1 MKRYLFLLLLS
12 ICVINSSKANNI
24 NIQRVS
30 LRDTN
35 RVARTVVIKI
45 NISWDNSW
53 RDSINWDAAW
63 VFFKYKKIND
73 SAWKWKHGNFSTT
86 GNFPGISNAPL
97 KIVVPPDTK
106 GAFLYRSGNG
116 EGNIKSDSV
125 CFTWNYGNDGFTNI
139 DSVELRFFATEMV
152 YVPEGNFSIGDG
164 NGKEKSSNSFQ
175 NKYAENNYVTI
186 SRNWSPLINTFVNN
200 TYYGNDD
207 VTVYKDGIRIS
218 GNDGIDINND
228 KIADNPN
235 YPVGYKAFYSMKYEV
250 TQGQYADF
258 LNTLCLKDSNYNFYI
273 DTNVNKKLNA
283 KLKVAYQSLDPYFTY
298 SPVEKYRHT
307 IVFDSVNVKFTVSR
321 PDRAIGNVYQDHVL
335 AFSDWAGLRP
345 MSELE
350 FEKAARGPLPPYYR
364 SYNNNNNNNNYNYG
378 DSTTISW
385 TGGEYAWGNDTTVRR
400 ITNMNLNLKFTLS
413 GIENGTEVFSNYNIL
428 RRYYNPIT
436 NNGMNQYAVEGGDG
450 GSGPLR
456 VGIFANDT
464 SSRISSGASYYGI
477 MDMSKNVA
485 EYVISLGSAGSR
497 NFSSLVHGDGI
508 LNAQGRSTDFS
519 PSNSGMLYMND
530 LRWIQ
535 KNGAVSD
542 RNSYGQQ
549 GANGF
554 RSVRTA
560 TAQDN

>member
-12 ICVINSSKANNI
+12 ICVFSSAKANNI

-35 RVARTVVIKI
+35 RVAKTVVIKI

-63 VFFKYKKIND
+63 LYFKFKKISD
-73 SAWKWKHGNFSTT
+73 SAWKWRPGNFSTT
-86 GNFPGISNAPL
+86 GNYAGISNAPL

-125 CFTWNYGNDGFTNI
+125 CFTWNYGNDGFTSI

-175 NKYAENNYVTI
+175 NKFAENNYVTI
-186 SRNWSPLINTFVNN
+186 SRNWSPLITTFVNN
-200 TYYGNDD
+200 NTFGSDD

-218 GNDGIDINND
+218 GTSGIDVNND
-228 KIADNPN
+228 KIADNAN

-258 LNTLCLKDSNYNFYI
+258 LNTLCLRDSNINNYT
-273 DTNVNKKLNA
+273 DTNTLKRLNTRLKL
-283 KLKVAYQSLDPYFTY
+283 AYQNLDPYFNW
-298 SPVEKYRHT
+298 SPIEKYRHT
-307 IVFDSVNVKFTVSR
+307 IVFDSLNNKYTVSR
-321 PDRAIGNVYQDHVL
+321 PDRALGTIYQDQVL
-335 AFSDWAGLRP
+335 AFCDWAGLRP

-364 SYNNNNNNNNYNYG
+364 SNNNNNNYYG
-378 DSTTISW
+378 DTTTRWI
-385 TGGEYAWGNDTTVRR
+385 GGDFAWGNDTTVARVGNNWSQTKF
-400 ITNMNLNLKFTLS
+400 IFSNL
-413 GIENGTEVFSNYNIL
+413 ENGTEYFSNYNIL
-428 RRYYNPIT
+428 RRYINPIN
-436 NNGMNQYAVEGGDG
+436 NNGMNQFIMEGGDG

-477 MDMSKNVA
+477 MDMSKNVM
-485 EYVISLGSAGSR
+485 EYVISLGSTGSR
-497 NFSSLVHGDGI
+497 NFSSLVHGDGM
-508 LNAQGRSTDFS
+508 LNVYGRATDFT
-519 PSNSGMLYMND
+519 PSNNGMLTMGSE
-530 LRWIQ
+530 LRWLQ
-535 KNGAVSD
+535 KNGAISE
-542 RNSYGQQ
+542 RNNYGQQ
-549 GANGF
+549 GAIGF
-554 RSVRTA
+554 RSVRSA
-560 TAQDN
+560 TPQDN

>member
-12 ICVINSSKANNI
+12 FCVFSSAKANNI

-35 RVARTVVIKI
+35 RVAKTVVIKI

-63 VFFKYKKIND
+63 LYFKFKKIND

-86 GNFPGISNAPL
+86 GNYPGVSNAPL

-125 CFTWNYGNDGFTNI
+125 CFTWNYGNDGFINI

-164 NGKEKSSNSFQ
+164 NGKDKSTNSFQ
-175 NKYAENNYVTI
+175 NKFAENNYVTI
-186 SRNWSPLINTFVNN
+186 SKNWSPLINTFVNN
-200 TYYGNDD
+200 NTFGNDD
-207 VTVYKDGIRIS
+207 VTLYKDGIRIS
-218 GNDGIDINND
+218 GTNGIDINND
-228 KIADNPN
+228 KVADNAN

-258 LNTLCLKDSNYNFYI
+258 LNTICLRDSNISYYS
-273 DTNVNKKLNA
+273 DTNSLKRLNS
-283 KLKVAYQSLDPYFTY
+283 KLKLAYQTLDPYFSW
-298 SPVEKYRHT
+298 SPVEKFRHT
-307 IVFDSVNVKFTVSR
+307 IAFDSVYNKYTVSR
-321 PDRAIGNVYQDHVL
+321 PDRALGTVYQDQVL
-335 AFSDWAGLRP
+335 AFCDWAGLRP

-364 SYNNNNNNNNYNYG
+364 SYYNYNYNYG
-378 DSTTISW
+378 DSTTANW
-385 TGGEYAWGNDTTVRR
+385 TGGEYAWGNDTTIARFS
-400 ITNMNLNLKFTLS
+400 NMTSNVKFTFS
-413 GIENGTEVFSNYNIL
+413 GIENGTERFSNYNVF
-428 RRYYNPIT
+428 RRYFNPI
-436 NNGMNQYAVEGGDG
+436 NNNSMINSNQIEGGDG

-477 MDMSKNVA
+477 MDMSKNVL
-485 EYVISLGSAGSR
+485 EYVISLGSTGSR
-497 NFSSLVHGDGI
+497 NFSSLVHGDGM
-508 LNAQGRSTDFS
+508 LNFNGRSTDFS
-519 PSNSGMLYMND
+519 PSSNGMYNIGSE
-530 LRWIQ
+530 LRWLQ
-535 KNGAVSD
+535 KNGAISE
-542 RNSYGQQ
+542 RNNYGQQ
-549 GANGF
+549 GAIGF
-554 RSVRTA
+554 RSVRSA
-560 TAQDN
+560 TPQDN

>member
-12 ICVINSSKANNI
+12 FCVFSSAKANNI

-35 RVARTVVIKI
+35 RVAKTVVIKI

-63 VFFKYKKIND
+63 LYFKFKKIND

-86 GNFPGISNAPL
+86 GNYPGVSNAPL

-125 CFTWNYGNDGFTNI
+125 CFTWNYGNDGFINI

-164 NGKEKSSNSFQ
+164 NGKDKSTNSFQ
-175 NKYAENNYVTI
+175 NKFAENNYVTI
-186 SRNWSPLINTFVNN
+186 SKNWSPLINTFVNN
-200 TYYGNDD
+200 NTFGNDD
-207 VTVYKDGIRIS
+207 VTLYKDGIRIS
-218 GNDGIDINND
+218 GTNGIDINND
-228 KIADNPN
+228 KVADNAN

-258 LNTLCLKDSNYNFYI
+258 LNTLCLRDSNISYYS
-273 DTNVNKKLNA
+273 DTNSLKRLNS
-283 KLKVAYQSLDPYFTY
+283 KLKLAYQTLDPYF
-298 SPVEKYRHT
+298 SWNPVEKFRHT
-307 IVFDSVNVKFTVSR
+307 IAFDSVYNKYTVSR
-321 PDRAIGNVYQDHVL
+321 PDRALGTVYQDQVL
-335 AFSDWAGLRP
+335 AFCDWAGLRP

-364 SYNNNNNNNNYNYG
+364 SYYNYNYNYG
-378 DSTTISW
+378 DSTTANW
-385 TGGEYAWGNDTTVRR
+385 TGGEYAWGNDTTIAR
-400 ITNMNLNLKFTLS
+400 ISNMTSNVKFTFS
-413 GIENGTEVFSNYNIL
+413 GIENGTERFSNYNVF
-428 RRYYNPIT
+428 RRYFNPI
-436 NNGMNQYAVEGGDG
+436 NNNSMINSNQIEGGDG

-477 MDMSKNVA
+477 MDMSKNVL
-485 EYVISLGSAGSR
+485 EYVISLGSTGSR
-497 NFSSLVHGDGI
+497 NFSSLVHGDGM
-508 LNAQGRSTDFS
+508 LNINGRSTDFS
-519 PSNSGMLYMND
+519 PSSNGMYNIGSE
-530 LRWIQ
+530 LRWLQ
-535 KNGAVSD
+535 KNGAISE
-542 RNSYGQQ
+542 RNNYGQQ
-549 GANGF
+549 GAIGF
-554 RSVRTA
+554 RSVRSA
-560 TAQDN
+560 TPQDN

>member
-12 ICVINSSKANNI
+12 FCVFSSAKANNI

-35 RVARTVVIKI
+35 RVAKTVVIKI

-63 VFFKYKKIND
+63 LYFKFKKIND

-86 GNFPGISNAPL
+86 GNYPGVSNAPL

-125 CFTWNYGNDGFTNI
+125 CFTWNYGNDGFINI

-164 NGKEKSSNSFQ
+164 NGKDKSTNSFQ
-175 NKYAENNYVTI
+175 NKFAENNYVTI
-186 SRNWSPLINTFVNN
+186 SKNWSPLVNTFVNN
-200 TYYGNDD
+200 NTFGNDD
-207 VTVYKDGIRIS
+207 VTLYKDGIRIS
-218 GNDGIDINND
+218 GTNGIDINND
-228 KIADNPN
+228 KVADNAN

-258 LNTLCLKDSNYNFYI
+258 LNTLCLRDSNISYYS
-273 DTNVNKKLNA
+273 DTNSLKRLNS
-283 KLKVAYQSLDPYFTY
+283 KLKLAYQTLDPYFSW
-298 SPVEKYRHT
+298 SPVEKFRHT
-307 IVFDSVNVKFTVSR
+307 IAFDSVYNKYTVSR
-321 PDRAIGNVYQDHVL
+321 PDRALGTVYQDQVL
-335 AFSDWAGLRP
+335 AFCDWAGLRP

-364 SYNNNNNNNNYNYG
+364 SYYNYNYNYG
-378 DSTTISW
+378 DSTTANW
-385 TGGEYAWGNDTTVRR
+385 TGGEYAWGNDTTIAR
-400 ITNMNLNLKFTLS
+400 ISNMTSNVKFTFS
-413 GIENGTEVFSNYNIL
+413 GLENGTERFSNYNVF
-428 RRYYNPIT
+428 RRYFNPI
-436 NNGMNQYAVEGGDG
+436 NNNSMINSNQIEGGDG

-477 MDMSKNVA
+477 MDMSKNVL
-485 EYVISLGSAGSR
+485 EYVISLGSTGSR
-497 NFSSLVHGDGI
+497 NFSSLVHGDGM
-508 LNAQGRSTDFS
+508 LNINGRSTDFS
-519 PSNSGMLYMND
+519 PSSNGMYNIGSE
-530 LRWIQ
+530 LRWLQ
-535 KNGAVSD
+535 KNGAISE
-542 RNSYGQQ
+542 RNNYGQQ
-549 GANGF
+549 GAIGF
-554 RSVRTA
+554 RSVRSA
-560 TAQDN
+560 TPQDN

>member
-12 ICVINSSKANNI
+12 FCVFSSAKANNI

-35 RVARTVVIKI
+35 RVAKTVVIKI

-63 VFFKYKKIND
+63 LYFKFKKIND

-86 GNFPGISNAPL
+86 GNYPGVSNAPL

-125 CFTWNYGNDGFTNI
+125 CFTWNYGNDGFINI

-164 NGKEKSSNSFQ
+164 NGKDKSTNSFQ
-175 NKYAENNYVTI
+175 NKFAENNYVTI
-186 SRNWSPLINTFVNN
+186 SKNWSPLINTFVNN
-200 TYYGNDD
+200 NTFGNDD
-207 VTVYKDGIRIS
+207 VTLYKDGIRIS
-218 GNDGIDINND
+218 GTNGIDINND
-228 KIADNPN
+228 KVADNAN

-258 LNTLCLKDSNYNFYI
+258 LNTLCLRDSNISYYS
-273 DTNVNKKLNA
+273 DTNSLKRLNS
-283 KLKVAYQSLDPYFTY
+283 KLKLAYQTLDPFFSW
-298 SPVEKYRHT
+298 SPVEKFRHT
-307 IVFDSVNVKFTVSR
+307 IAFDSVYNKYTVSR
-321 PDRAIGNVYQDHVL
+321 PDRALGTVYQDQVL
-335 AFSDWAGLRP
+335 AFCDWAGLRP

-364 SYNNNNNNNNYNYG
+364 SFYTYNYNYG
-378 DSTTISW
+378 DSTTANW
-385 TGGEYAWGNDTTVRR
+385 TGGEYAWGNDTTIAR
-400 ITNMNLNLKFTLS
+400 ISNMTSNVKFTFSGLEN
-413 GIENGTEVFSNYNIL
+413 GIERFSNYNVF
-428 RRYYNPIT
+428 RRYFNPI
-436 NNGMNQYAVEGGDG
+436 NNNAMINSNQIEGGDG

-477 MDMSKNVA
+477 MDMSKNVL
-485 EYVISLGSAGSR
+485 EYVISLGSTGSR
-497 NFSSLVHGDGI
+497 NFSSLVHGDGM
-508 LNAQGRSTDFS
+508 LNINGRSTDFS
-519 PSNSGMLYMND
+519 PSSNGMYNIGSE
-530 LRWIQ
+530 LRWLQ
-535 KNGAVSD
+535 KNGAISE
-542 RNSYGQQ
+542 RNNYGQQ
-549 GANGF
+549 GAIGF
-554 RSVRTA
+554 RSVRSA
-560 TAQDN
+560 TPQDN

>member
-12 ICVINSSKANNI
+12 FCVFSSAKANNI

-35 RVARTVVIKI
+35 RVAKTVVIKI

-63 VFFKYKKIND
+63 LYFKFKKIND

-86 GNFPGISNAPL
+86 GNYPGVSNAPL

-125 CFTWNYGNDGFTNI
+125 CFTWNYGNDGFINI

-164 NGKEKSSNSFQ
+164 NGKDKSTNSFQ
-175 NKYAENNYVTI
+175 NKFAENNYVTI

-200 TYYGNDD
+200 NTFGNDD
-207 VTVYKDGIRIS
+207 VTLYKDGIRIS
-218 GNDGIDINND
+218 GTNGIDINND
-228 KIADNPN
+228 KVADNAN

-258 LNTLCLKDSNYNFYI
+258 LNTLCLRDSNISYYS
-273 DTNVNKKLNA
+273 DTNSLKRLNS
-283 KLKVAYQSLDPYFTY
+283 KLKLAYQTLDPYFSW
-298 SPVEKYRHT
+298 SPVEKFRHT
-307 IVFDSVNVKFTVSR
+307 IAFDSVYNKYTVSR
-321 PDRAIGNVYQDHVL
+321 PDRALGTVYQDQVL
-335 AFSDWAGLRP
+335 AFCDWAGLRP

-364 SYNNNNNNNNYNYG
+364 SYYNYNYNYG
-378 DSTTISW
+378 DSTTANW
-385 TGGEYAWGNDTTVRR
+385 TGGEYAWGNDTTIAR
-400 ITNMNLNLKFTLS
+400 ISNMTSNVKFTFS
-413 GIENGTEVFSNYNIL
+413 GIENGTERFSNYNVF
-428 RRYYNPIT
+428 RRYFNPI
-436 NNGMNQYAVEGGDG
+436 NNNSMINSNQIEGGDG

-477 MDMSKNVA
+477 MDMSKNVL
-485 EYVISLGSAGSR
+485 EYVISLGSTGSR
-497 NFSSLVHGDGI
+497 NFSSLVHGDGM
-508 LNAQGRSTDFS
+508 LNINGRSTDFS
-519 PSNSGMLYMND
+519 PSSNGMYNIGSE
-530 LRWIQ
+530 LRWLQ
-535 KNGAVSD
+535 KNGAISE
-542 RNSYGQQ
+542 RNNYGQQ
-549 GANGF
+549 GAIGF
-554 RSVRTA
+554 RSVRSA
-560 TAQDN
+560 TPQDN

>member
-12 ICVINSSKANNI
+12 FCVFSSAKANNI

-35 RVARTVVIKI
+35 RVAKTVVIKI

-63 VFFKYKKIND
+63 LYFKFKKIND

-86 GNFPGISNAPL
+86 GNYPGVSNAPL

-125 CFTWNYGNDGFTNI
+125 CFTWNYGNDGFINI

-164 NGKEKSSNSFQ
+164 NGKDKSTNSFQ
-175 NKYAENNYVTI
+175 NKFAENNYVTI
-186 SRNWSPLINTFVNN
+186 SKNWSPLVNTFVNN
-200 TYYGNDD
+200 NTFGNDD
-207 VTVYKDGIRIS
+207 VTLYKDGIRIS
-218 GNDGIDINND
+218 GTNGIDINND
-228 KIADNPN
+228 KVADNAN

-258 LNTLCLKDSNYNFYI
+258 LNTLCLRDSNISYYS
-273 DTNVNKKLNA
+273 DTNSLKRLNS
-283 KLKVAYQSLDPYFTY
+283 KLKLAYQTLDPYF
-298 SPVEKYRHT
+298 SWNPVEKFRHT
-307 IVFDSVNVKFTVSR
+307 IAFDSVYNKYTVSR
-321 PDRAIGNVYQDHVL
+321 PDRALGTVYQDQVL
-335 AFSDWAGLRP
+335 AFCDWAGLRP

-364 SYNNNNNNNNYNYG
+364 SYYNYNYNYG
-378 DSTTISW
+378 DSTTANW
-385 TGGEYAWGNDTTVRR
+385 TGGEYAWGNDTTIAR
-400 ITNMNLNLKFTLS
+400 ISNMTSNVKFTFS
-413 GIENGTEVFSNYNIL
+413 GIENGTERFSNYNVF
-428 RRYYNPIT
+428 RRYFNPI
-436 NNGMNQYAVEGGDG
+436 NNNSMINSNQIEGGDG

-477 MDMSKNVA
+477 MDMSKNVL
-485 EYVISLGSAGSR
+485 EYVISLGSTGSR
-497 NFSSLVHGDGI
+497 NFSSLVHGDGM
-508 LNAQGRSTDFS
+508 LNINGRSTDFS
-519 PSNSGMLYMND
+519 PSSNGMYNIGSE
-530 LRWIQ
+530 LRWLQ
-535 KNGAVSD
+535 KNGAISE
-542 RNSYGQQ
+542 RNNYGQQ
-549 GANGF
+549 GAIGF
-554 RSVRTA
+554 RSVRSA
-560 TAQDN
+560 TPQDN

>member
-12 ICVINSSKANNI
+12 FCVFSSAKANNI

-35 RVARTVVIKI
+35 RVAKTVVIKI

-63 VFFKYKKIND
+63 LYFKFKKIND

-86 GNFPGISNAPL
+86 GNYPGVSNAPL

-125 CFTWNYGNDGFTNI
+125 CFTWNYGNDGFINI

-164 NGKEKSSNSFQ
+164 NGKDKSTNSFQ
-175 NKYAENNYVTI
+175 NKFAENNYVTI
-186 SRNWSPLINTFVNN
+186 SKNWSPLINTFVNN
-200 TYYGNDD
+200 NTFGNDD
-207 VTVYKDGIRIS
+207 VTLYKDGIRIS
-218 GNDGIDINND
+218 GTNGIDINND
-228 KIADNPN
+228 KVADNAN
-235 YPVGYKAFYSMKYEV
+235 YPVGYMAFYSMKYEV

-258 LNTLCLKDSNYNFYI
+258 LNTLCLRDSNISYYS
-273 DTNVNKKLNA
+273 DTNSLKRLNS
-283 KLKVAYQSLDPYFTY
+283 KLKLAYQTLDPYFSW
-298 SPVEKYRHT
+298 SPVEKFRHT
-307 IVFDSVNVKFTVSR
+307 IAFDSVYNKYTVSR
-321 PDRAIGNVYQDHVL
+321 PDRALGTVYQDQVL
-335 AFSDWAGLRP
+335 AFCDWAGLRP

-364 SYNNNNNNNNYNYG
+364 SYYNYNYNYG
-378 DSTTISW
+378 DSTTANW
-385 TGGEYAWGNDTTVRR
+385 TGGEYAWGNDTTIAR
-400 ITNMNLNLKFTLS
+400 ISNMTSNVKFTFS
-413 GIENGTEVFSNYNIL
+413 GLENGTERFSNYNVF
-428 RRYYNPIT
+428 RRYFNPI
-436 NNGMNQYAVEGGDG
+436 NNNSMINSNQIEGGDG

-477 MDMSKNVA
+477 MDMSKNVL
-485 EYVISLGSAGSR
+485 EYVISLGSTGSR
-497 NFSSLVHGDGI
+497 NFSSLVHGDGM
-508 LNAQGRSTDFS
+508 LNINGRSTDFS
-519 PSNSGMLYMND
+519 PSSNGMYNIGSE
-530 LRWIQ
+530 LRWLQ
-535 KNGAVSD
+535 KNGAISE
-542 RNSYGQQ
+542 RNNYGQQ
-549 GANGF
+549 GAIGF
-554 RSVRTA
+554 RSVRSA
-560 TAQDN
+560 TPQDN

>member
-12 ICVINSSKANNI
+12 FCVFSSAKANNI

-35 RVARTVVIKI
+35 RVAKTVVIKI

-63 VFFKYKKIND
+63 LYFKFKKIND

-86 GNFPGISNAPL
+86 GNYPGVSNAPL

-125 CFTWNYGNDGFTNI
+125 CFTWNYGNDGFINI

-164 NGKEKSSNSFQ
+164 NGKDKSTNSFQ
-175 NKYAENNYVTI
+175 NKFAENNYVTI
-186 SRNWSPLINTFVNN
+186 SKNWSPLINTFVNN
-200 TYYGNDD
+200 NTFGNDD
-207 VTVYKDGIRIS
+207 VTLYKDGIRIS
-218 GNDGIDINND
+218 GTNGIDINND
-228 KIADNPN
+228 KVADNAN

-258 LNTLCLKDSNYNFYI
+258 LNTLCLRDSNISYYS
-273 DTNVNKKLNA
+273 DTNSLKRLNS
-283 KLKVAYQSLDPYFTY
+283 KLKLAYQTLDPYFSW
-298 SPVEKYRHT
+298 SPVEKFRHT
-307 IVFDSVNVKFTVSR
+307 IAFDSVYNKYTVSR
-321 PDRAIGNVYQDHVL
+321 PDRALGTVYQDQVL
-335 AFSDWAGLRP
+335 AFCDWAGLRP

-364 SYNNNNNNNNYNYG
+364 SYYNYNYNYG
-378 DSTTISW
+378 DSTTANW
-385 TGGEYAWGNDTTVRR
+385 TGGEYAWGNDTTIAR
-400 ITNMNLNLKFTLS
+400 ISNMTSNVKFTFS
-413 GIENGTEVFSNYNIL
+413 GLENGTERFSNYNVF
-428 RRYYNPIT
+428 RRYFNPI
-436 NNGMNQYAVEGGDG
+436 NNNSMINSNQIEGGDG

-477 MDMSKNVA
+477 MDMSKNVL
-485 EYVISLGSAGSR
+485 EYVISLGSTGSR
-497 NFSSLVHGDGI
+497 NFSSLVHGDGM
-508 LNAQGRSTDFS
+508 LNINGRSTDFS
-519 PSNSGMLYMND
+519 PSSNGMYNIGSE
-530 LRWIQ
+530 LRWLQ
-535 KNGAVSD
+535 KNGAISE
-542 RNSYGQQ
+542 RNNYGQQ
-549 GANGF
+549 GAIGF
-554 RSVRTA
+554 RSVRSA
-560 TAQDN
+560 TPQDN

>member
-12 ICVINSSKANNI
+12 FCVFSSAKANNI

-35 RVARTVVIKI
+35 RVAKTVVIKI

-63 VFFKYKKIND
+63 LYFKFKKIND

-86 GNFPGISNAPL
+86 GNYPGVSNAPL

-125 CFTWNYGNDGFTNI
+125 CFTWNYGNDGFINI

-164 NGKEKSSNSFQ
+164 NGKDKSTNSFQ
-175 NKYAENNYVTI
+175 NKFAENNYVTI
-186 SRNWSPLINTFVNN
+186 SKNWSPLVNTFVNN
-200 TYYGNDD
+200 NTFGNDD
-207 VTVYKDGIRIS
+207 VTLYKDGIRIS
-218 GNDGIDINND
+218 GTNGIDINND
-228 KIADNPN
+228 KVADNAN

-258 LNTLCLKDSNYNFYI
+258 LNTLCLRDSNISYYS
-273 DTNVNKKLNA
+273 DTNSLKRLNS
-283 KLKVAYQSLDPYFTY
+283 KLKLAYQTLDPYFSW
-298 SPVEKYRHT
+298 SPVEKFRHT
-307 IVFDSVNVKFTVSR
+307 IAFDSVYNKYTVSR
-321 PDRAIGNVYQDHVL
+321 PDRALGTVYQDQVL
-335 AFSDWAGLRP
+335 AFCDWAGLRP

-364 SYNNNNNNNNYNYG
+364 SYYNYNYNYG
-378 DSTTISW
+378 DSTTANW
-385 TGGEYAWGNDTTVRR
+385 TGGEYAWGNDTTIAR
-400 ITNMNLNLKFTLS
+400 ISNMTSNVKFTFS
-413 GIENGTEVFSNYNIL
+413 GIENGTERFSNYNVF
-428 RRYYNPIT
+428 RRYFNPI
-436 NNGMNQYAVEGGDG
+436 NNNSMINSNQIEGGDG

-477 MDMSKNVA
+477 MDMSKNVL
-485 EYVISLGSAGSR
+485 EYVISLGSTGSR
-497 NFSSLVHGDGI
+497 NFSSLVHGDGM
-508 LNAQGRSTDFS
+508 LNFNGRSTDFS
-519 PSNSGMLYMND
+519 PSSNGMYNIGSE
-530 LRWIQ
+530 LRWLQ
-535 KNGAVSD
+535 KNGAISE
-542 RNSYGQQ
+542 RNNYGQQ
-549 GANGF
+549 GAIGF
-554 RSVRTA
+554 RSVRSA
-560 TAQDN
+560 TPQDN

>member
-12 ICVINSSKANNI
+12 FCVFSSAKANNI

-35 RVARTVVIKI
+35 RVAKTVVIKI

-63 VFFKYKKIND
+63 LYFKFKKIND

-86 GNFPGISNAPL
+86 GNYPGVSNAPL

-125 CFTWNYGNDGFTNI
+125 CFTWNYGNDGFINI

-164 NGKEKSSNSFQ
+164 NGKDKSTNSFQ
-175 NKYAENNYVTI
+175 NKFAENNYVTI
-186 SRNWSPLINTFVNN
+186 SKNWSPLINTFVNN
-200 TYYGNDD
+200 NTFGNDD
-207 VTVYKDGIRIS
+207 VTLYKDGIRIS
-218 GNDGIDINND
+218 GTNGIDINND
-228 KIADNPN
+228 KVADNAN

-258 LNTLCLKDSNYNFYI
+258 LNTLCLRDSNISYYS
-273 DTNVNKKLNA
+273 DTNSLKRLNS
-283 KLKVAYQSLDPYFTY
+283 KLKLAYQTLDPYFSW
-298 SPVEKYRHT
+298 SPVEKFRHT
-307 IVFDSVNVKFTVSR
+307 IAFDSVYNKYTVSR
-321 PDRAIGNVYQDHVL
+321 PDRALGTVYQDQVL
-335 AFSDWAGLRP
+335 AFCDWAGLRP

-364 SYNNNNNNNNYNYG
+364 SYYNYNYNYG
-378 DSTTISW
+378 DSTTANW
-385 TGGEYAWGNDTTVRR
+385 TGGEYAWGNDTTIARFS
-400 ITNMNLNLKFTLS
+400 NMTSNVKFTFS
-413 GIENGTEVFSNYNIL
+413 GIENGTERFSNYNVF
-428 RRYYNPIT
+428 RRYFNPI
-436 NNGMNQYAVEGGDG
+436 NNNSMINSNQIEGGDG

-477 MDMSKNVA
+477 MDMSKNVL
-485 EYVISLGSAGSR
+485 EYVISLGSTGSR
-497 NFSSLVHGDGI
+497 NFSSLVHGDGM
-508 LNAQGRSTDFS
+508 LNFNGRSTDFS
-519 PSNSGMLYMND
+519 PSSNGMYNIGSE
-530 LRWIQ
+530 LRWLQ
-535 KNGAVSD
+535 KNGAISE
-542 RNSYGQQ
+542 RNNYGQQ
-549 GANGF
+549 GAIGF
-554 RSVRTA
+554 RSVRSA
-560 TAQDN
+560 TPQDN

>member
-12 ICVINSSKANNI
+12 FCVFSSAKANNI

-35 RVARTVVIKI
+35 RVAKTVVIKI

-63 VFFKYKKIND
+63 LYFKFKKIND

-86 GNFPGISNAPL
+86 GNYPGVSNAPL

-125 CFTWNYGNDGFTNI
+125 CFTWNYGNDGFINI

-164 NGKEKSSNSFQ
+164 NGKDKSTNSFQ
-175 NKYAENNYVTI
+175 NKFAENNYVTI
-186 SRNWSPLINTFVNN
+186 SKNWSPLINTFVNN
-200 TYYGNDD
+200 NTFGNDD
-207 VTVYKDGIRIS
+207 VTLYKDGIRIS
-218 GNDGIDINND
+218 GTNGIDINND
-228 KIADNPN
+228 KVADNAN

-258 LNTLCLKDSNYNFYI
+258 LNTLCLRDSNISYYS
-273 DTNVNKKLNA
+273 DTNSLKRLNS
-283 KLKVAYQSLDPYFTY
+283 KLKLAYQTLDPYFSW
-298 SPVEKYRHT
+298 SPVEKFRHT
-307 IVFDSVNVKFTVSR
+307 IAFDSVYNKYTVSR
-321 PDRAIGNVYQDHVL
+321 PDRALGTVYQDQVL
-335 AFSDWAGLRP
+335 AFCDWAGLRP

-364 SYNNNNNNNNYNYG
+364 SYYNYNYNYG
-378 DSTTISW
+378 DSTTANW
-385 TGGEYAWGNDTTVRR
+385 TGGEYAWGNDTTIAR
-400 ITNMNLNLKFTLS
+400 ISNMTSNVKFTFS
-413 GIENGTEVFSNYNIL
+413 GIENGTERFSNYNVF
-428 RRYYNPIT
+428 RRYFNPI
-436 NNGMNQYAVEGGDG
+436 NNNSMINSNQIEGGDG

-477 MDMSKNVA
+477 MDMSKNVL
-485 EYVISLGSAGSR
+485 EYVISLGSTGSR
-497 NFSSLVHGDGI
+497 NFSSLVHGDGM
-508 LNAQGRSTDFS
+508 LNINGRSTDFS
-519 PSNSGMLYMND
+519 PSSNGMYNIGSE
-530 LRWIQ
+530 LRWLQ
-535 KNGAVSD
+535 KNGAISE
-542 RNSYGQQ
+542 RNNYGQQ
-549 GANGF
+549 GAIGF
-554 RSVRTA
+554 RSVRSA
-560 TAQDN
+560 TPQDN

>member
-1 MKRYLFLLLLS
+1 MKRYLFLLLLC

-35 RVARTVVIKI
+35 RVARTVVVKI

-73 SAWKWKHGNFSTT
+73 SAWKWKHGNFATT
-86 GNFPGISNAPL
+86 GNFPGISNVPL
-97 KIVVPPDTK
+97 KIVVPSDTK

-116 EGNIKSDSV
+116 EGNVKSDSV

-164 NGKEKSSNSFQ
+164 NGKDKSTYSFQ

-200 TYYGNDD
+200 NYYGNDD

-218 GNDGIDINND
+218 GLDGIDVNND
-228 KIADNPN
+228 KIADNANFPI
-235 YPVGYKAFYSMKYEV
+235 GYKAFYSMKYEV

-258 LNTLCLKDSNYNFYI
+258 LNTLCLRDSNYNFYI

-307 IVFDSVNVKFTVSR
+307 IMYDSVNVKYTVSR

-350 FEKAARGPLPPYYR
+350 FEKAARGPLPPHFR
-364 SYNNNNNNNNYNYG
+364 SYYNSNFYNYG
-378 DSTTISW
+378 DSTSTNW
-385 TGGEYAWGNDTTVRR
+385 TGGEYAWGNDTTIRR
-400 ITNMNLNLKFTLS
+400 ITNMSSTLKFTFS
-413 GIENGTEVFSNYNIL
+413 GIENGTESFSNYNIF
-428 RRYYNPIT
+428 RRYINPIT

-508 LNAQGRSTDFS
+508 LNAQGRSTDYA
-519 PSNSGMLYMND
+519 PSNSGMYMND

-535 KNGAVSD
+535 KNGAISD
-542 RNSYGQQ
+542 RNNTGPQ
-549 GANGF
+549 GSNGF

>member
-12 ICVINSSKANNI
+12 FCVFSSAKANNI

-35 RVARTVVIKI
+35 RVAKTVVIKI

-63 VFFKYKKIND
+63 LYFKFKKIND

-86 GNFPGISNAPL
+86 GNYPGVSNAPL

-125 CFTWNYGNDGFTNI
+125 CFTWNYGNDGFINI

-164 NGKEKSSNSFQ
+164 NGKDKSTNSFQ
-175 NKYAENNYVTI
+175 NKFAENNYVTI
-186 SRNWSPLINTFVNN
+186 SKNWSPLVNTFVNN
-200 TYYGNDD
+200 NTFGNDD
-207 VTVYKDGIRIS
+207 VTLYKDGIRIS
-218 GNDGIDINND
+218 GTNGIDINND
-228 KIADNPN
+228 KVADNAN

-258 LNTLCLKDSNYNFYI
+258 LNTLCLRDSNISYYS
-273 DTNVNKKLNA
+273 DTNSLKRLNS
-283 KLKVAYQSLDPYFTY
+283 KLKLAYQTLDPYFSW
-298 SPVEKYRHT
+298 SPVEKFRHT
-307 IVFDSVNVKFTVSR
+307 IAFDSVYNKYTVSR
-321 PDRAIGNVYQDHVL
+321 PDRALGTVYQDQVL
-335 AFSDWAGLRP
+335 AFCDWAGLRP

-364 SYNNNNNNNNYNYG
+364 SYYNYNYNYG
-378 DSTTISW
+378 DSTTANW
-385 TGGEYAWGNDTTVRR
+385 TGGEYAWGNDTTIAR
-400 ITNMNLNLKFTLS
+400 ISNMTSNVKFTFS
-413 GIENGTEVFSNYNIL
+413 GIENGTERFSNYNVF
-428 RRYYNPIT
+428 RRYFNPI
-436 NNGMNQYAVEGGDG
+436 NNNSMINSNQIEGGDG

-477 MDMSKNVA
+477 MDMSKNVL
-485 EYVISLGSAGSR
+485 EYVISLGVVYTECGLFCFISR
-497 NFSSLVHGDGI
+497 SQSI
-508 LNAQGRSTDFS
+508 KATR
-519 PSNSGMLYMND
+519 
-530 LRWIQ
+530 
-535 KNGAVSD
+535 
-542 RNSYGQQ
+542 YGL
-549 GANGF
+549 
-554 RSVRTA
+554 
-560 TAQDN
+560 

>member
-12 ICVINSSKANNI
+12 FCVFSSAKANNI

-35 RVARTVVIKI
+35 RVAKTVVIKI

-63 VFFKYKKIND
+63 LYFKFKKIND

-86 GNFPGISNAPL
+86 GNYPGVSNAPL

-125 CFTWNYGNDGFTNI
+125 CFTWNYGNDGFINI

-164 NGKEKSSNSFQ
+164 NGKDKSTNSFQ
-175 NKYAENNYVTI
+175 NKFAENNYVTI
-186 SRNWSPLINTFVNN
+186 SKNWSPLINTFVNN
-200 TYYGNDD
+200 NTFGNDD
-207 VTVYKDGIRIS
+207 VTLYKDGIRIS
-218 GNDGIDINND
+218 GTNGIDINND
-228 KIADNPN
+228 KVADNAN

-258 LNTLCLKDSNYNFYI
+258 LNTLCLRDSNISYYS
-273 DTNVNKKLNA
+273 DTNSLKRLNS
-283 KLKVAYQSLDPYFTY
+283 KLKLAYQTLDPYFSW
-298 SPVEKYRHT
+298 SPVEKFRHT
-307 IVFDSVNVKFTVSR
+307 IAFDSVYNKYTVSR
-321 PDRAIGNVYQDHVL
+321 PDRALGTVYQDQVL
-335 AFSDWAGLRP
+335 AFCDWAGLRP

-364 SYNNNNNNNNYNYG
+364 SYYNYNYNYG
-378 DSTTISW
+378 DSTTANW
-385 TGGEYAWGNDTTVRR
+385 TGGEYAWGNDTTIARFS
-400 ITNMNLNLKFTLS
+400 NMTSNVKFTFS
-413 GIENGTEVFSNYNIL
+413 GIENGTERFSNYNVF
-428 RRYYNPIT
+428 RRYFNPI
-436 NNGMNQYAVEGGDG
+436 NNNSMINSNQIEGGDG

-477 MDMSKNVA
+477 MDMSKNVL
-485 EYVISLGSAGSR
+485 EYVISLGSTGSR
-497 NFSSLVHGDGI
+497 NFSSLVHGDGM
-508 LNAQGRSTDFS
+508 LNINGRSTDFS
-519 PSNSGMLYMND
+519 PSSNGMYNIGSE
-530 LRWIQ
+530 LRWLQ
-535 KNGAVSD
+535 KNGAISE
-542 RNSYGQQ
+542 RNNYGQQ
-549 GANGF
+549 GAIGF
-554 RSVRTA
+554 RSVRSA
-560 TAQDN
+560 TPQDN